1 MGFLIVLALKL
12 LCRTRRTRIKG
23 WLQQGCIAKSNAA
36 LWSPIFVYP
45 NVWDELERQW
55 INRLELKARQLFFS
69 FFSFFPYFALLF
81 VPESRKWE
89 LRFSLCRNAGTWLK
103 WTFVFGLPAW
113 TFEWCRYLWLYT
125 HMLISMCYLGA
136 AELQSSGM
144 DSLAALGFLVSGICF
159 DKSWEWRE
167 QGRSEALCTNT
178 SQWEQVSHQNYKK
191 PTWAFWWRNRTKNDC
206 EGIKENLCIF
216 QLQSDTSLLSYPVTT
231 HSILT
236 EK

>member
-1 MGFLIVLALKL
+1 
-12 LCRTRRTRIKG
+12 
-23 WLQQGCIAKSNAA
+23 
-36 LWSPIFVYP
+36 
-45 NVWDELERQW
+45 
-55 INRLELKARQLFFS
+55 
-69 FFSFFPYFALLF
+69 
-81 VPESRKWE
+81 
-89 LRFSLCRNAGTWLK
+89 
-103 WTFVFGLPAW
+103 
-113 TFEWCRYLWLYT
+113 
-125 HMLISMCYLGA
+125 MLISMCYLGV

-191 PTWAFWWRNRTKNDC
+191 PTWAFWWRNRTKNDW
-206 EGIKENLCIF
+206 EGIKESLCIF

-236 EK
+236 EKWNFAVILYVITMNSCNSSAWRETKYWVEFSDHEKLSMYS